1 MKNQAVTTILTVL
14 LAVSLSAIAA
24 LALSSKVAGEPTTA
38 DTPAAINIAVPADA
52 PGSTAPIATDKAGE
66 TTADTPITST
76 SATAAPSN
84 DAPSNADVSDADVS
98 DADPIPCLLGYDYID
113 GECTYLGCPTDYML
127 FDGECVPDFSIDPGV
142 VIPICP
148 QGQHWQN
155 GACVPD
161 FSIDPGL
168 LIPRLELIAG
178 V

>member
-66 TTADTPITST
+66 TTADTPTTST
-76 SATAAPSN
+76 SATDAPSN
-84 DAPSNADVSDADVS
+84 DAPSNADVS

>member
-76 SATAAPSN
+76 SATDAPSNVAPSN
-84 DAPSNADVSDADVS
+84 DAPSNADVS

>member
-127 FDGECVPDFSIDPGV
+127 FDGECVPDFSIDP
-142 VIPICP
+142 
-148 QGQHWQN
+148 
-155 GACVPD
+155 A
-161 FSIDPGL
+161 
-168 LIPRLELIAG
+168 
-178 V
+178 

>member
-52 PGSTAPIATDKAGE
+52 PGSTAPIAIDKAGE